1 MKIAFIGCGN
11 MAQSL
16 IGGLIANGTNS
27 NDIIVADPQ
36 EASTAAAKNK
46 WSVTVANDNRDAASK
61 ADVVVLAVKPQQ
73 MKNVLTD
80 MAADLDQQLLVSIA
94 AGILTR
100 DILTWAHGP
109 DKQPAT
115 DKQLAVVRCM
125 PNTPALIQCG
135 ATGLYADSSATDAQR
150 KTAEN
155 ILAAVGITAWVENES
170 QLDAI
175 TALSGSGP
183 AYFFL
188 MIEAMTDAAKELGL
202 QHDLAVNF
210 ATQTALGAARMT
222 AEGDNEP
229 AQLRKNVTS
238 PAGTTEAALKSFDN
252 DNFRKIVLSA
262 MQAADKRARELGSEL
277 GQ

>member
-16 IGGLIANGTNS
+16 IGGLIANGS
-27 NDIIVADPQ
+27 DGGDIIVADPSTT
-36 EASTAAAKNK
+36 STASAAEK
-46 WSVTVANDNRDAASK
+46 WNVTVASDNRDAVAR
-61 ADVVVLAVKPQQ
+61 AEVVVLAVKPQQ

-80 MAADLDQQLLVSIA
+80 IASELNQHLLVSIA

-100 DILTWAHGP
+100 DILTWAQASGK
-109 DKQPAT
+109 DV
-115 DKQLAVVRCM
+115 AVVRCM

-135 ATGLYADSSATDAQR
+135 ATGLYADRNATDDQR
-150 KTAEN
+150 KTAES
-155 ILAAVGITAWVENES
+155 ILAAAGTTAWVDSES

-202 QHDLAVNF
+202 DHNLAVEF

-222 AEGDNEP
+222 AEGSVC
-229 AQLRKNVTS
+229 LLYTS
-238 PAGTTEAALKSFDN
+238 D
-252 DNFRKIVLSA
+252 
-262 MQAADKRARELGSEL
+262 AADE
-277 GQ
+277 

>member
-27 NDIIVADPQ
+27 SDIIVADPQ

-100 DILTWAHGP
+100 DILTWAHEP
-109 DKQPAT
+109 DKQQAT
-115 DKQLAVVRCM
+115 DTQLAVVRCM

>member
-109 DKQPAT
+109 DKQQAT

>member
-36 EASTAAAKNK
+36 EASTAAAKDK
-46 WSVTVANDNRDAASK
+46 WGVTVANDNLDAASK

-80 MAADLDQQLLVSIA
+80 MASDLDQQLLVSIA

-100 DILTWAHGP
+100 DILTWAHASSN
-109 DKQPAT
+109 QQASN
-115 DKQLAVVRCM
+115 KQLAVVRCM

-155 ILAAVGITAWVENES
+155 ILAAVGTTAWVEEEP

-222 AEGDNEP
+222 AEGDIEP